1 MLIKSAC
8 NVHQIY
14 KEYHTKSLQN
24 VDISS
29 VKEQEKQ
36 TRMKKQKYKITTE
49 CPQKVYKNRTTNVCK
64 MSMNKV
70 HPMSSQCM
78 YLFKTICQNA
88 NIFFV
93 EKS

>member
-1 MLIKSAC
+1 MFVKYTRSTVRNRCKMLIFP
-8 NVHQIY
+8 
-14 KEYHTKSLQN
+14 
-24 VDISS
+24 S

-36 TRMKKQKYKITTE
+36 TRMKKQKYKITTK
-49 CPQKVYKNRTTNVCK
+49 CPQKVYKNHTTNVCK

-93 EKS
+93 KKS